1 MMIINNR
8 VYVTEDELDR
18 VAVQAAAERTGLSM
32 VDVRAAVVAYMNAL
46 ERQEEACREFN
57 RNGRDRW

>member
-46 ERQEEACREFN
+46 ERQEEARREFN

>member
-18 VAVQAAAERTGLSM
+18 VAVQAAAERTGLSLA
-32 VDVRAAVVAYMNAL
+32 DVRAAVVAYMNAL
-46 ERQEEACREFN
+46 ERQEEARREFN